1 MWIIAKTNYNQ
12 SSLFISEL
20 KKNISNIKIYYPKIS
35 YKKKNKNILGN
46 YLFFY
51 YEKFNSSIK
60 SNIKY
65 FKGLDYVLPD
75 FSNHQKEISSF
86 IKLCKFHEDSKGFLK
101 SSFFKDRIIK
111 SGVFIDGPFSNFIFD
126 VISKEKKYISVL
138 IDKCVIKISDKCKVL
153 YQNI

>member
-20 KKNISNIKIYYPKIS
+20 KKNISNIRIYYPKILHQ
-35 YKKKNKNILGN
+35 KKNKNILGN

-51 YEKFNSSIK
+51 YEKFNSSVK

-75 FSNHQKEISSF
+75 FSNHQKEI
-86 IKLCKFHEDSKGFLK
+86 
-101 SSFFKDRIIK
+101 
-111 SGVFIDGPFSNFIFD
+111 SNFIFD